1 MISPKIGRWL
11 LAISFVPLYFL
22 VQRLREYPEFI
33 ETYYSNGFYR
43 FWSQGIRYVLGRF
56 PISIGDLLYIV
67 VIVWGF
73 IRIRKHFKG
82 KTPVRSLLLFVGTA
96 VSLLYL
102 LFNLSWGL
110 NYHRISL
117 QKSLELNT
125 TSKDSMALFNL
136 TKDLILRANTLQLK
150 LANDTK
156 NGVSVPYT
164 TKEILEK
171 GIQGYKVLEK
181 KYPSLTYHH
190 EAVKKS
196 LFAWPL
202 SYMGYA
208 GYLNPF
214 TLEAQVNQKIPA
226 YRLPVVATHEMAHQ
240 LGYASERDTNFIGY
254 LAGIHHPDQYFNYAS
269 TTLALSYCLR
279 DVYRESPKRQQEFI
293 ALLNPGVLKNFQES
307 NRFWETYQN
316 PLSPYFE
323 SIFNRFLKMNNQAQG
338 VKSYGQIVQ
347 LLLAYHAQYP
357 L

>member
-1 MISPKIGRWL
+1 MFLPKIGRWL
-11 LAISFVPLYFL
+11 LAFSFVPLYFL
-22 VQRLREYPEFI
+22 VQWASGYPEII
-33 ETYYSNGFYR
+33 ETYYSRGFYLY
-43 FWSQGIRYVLGRF
+43 WSEGLRYVLGRF
-56 PISIGDLLYIV
+56 PISVGDLLYIV
-67 VIVWGF
+67 VIIWGVK
-73 IRIRKHFKG
+73 RIRKHLKG
-82 KTPVRSLLLFVGTA
+82 KAPIRSLLLFVGTA

-110 NYHRISL
+110 NYHRTAL
-117 QKSLELNT
+117 KDRLELST

-136 TKDLILRANTLQLK
+136 TKALIIRTNALHKRIASDSSSAVK
-150 LANDTK
+150 
-156 NGVSVPYT
+156 VPYQ
-164 TKEILEK
+164 TKETLSK
-171 GIQGYKVLEK
+171 GIEGYGELEK
-181 KYPSLTYHH
+181 KYPSLTYRY

-196 LFAWPL
+196 MFARPL

-214 TLEAQVNQKIPA
+214 TLEAQVNHKIPA

-254 LAGIHHPDQYFNYAS
+254 LAGIHHPDAYFNYAS

-279 DVYRESPKRQQEFI
+279 DVNRESPTLQKELV
-293 ALLNPGVLKNFQES
+293 ALLHPGVLENFKES
-307 NRFWETYQN
+307 NRFWKTHQN

-323 SIFNRFLKMNNQAQG
+323 SVFNRFLKMNNQAQG